1 MITFPTYGRDQI
13 PSLITVDL
21 ALRTVVLF
29 TDSDEEKKSRLCVI
43 VLLQT
48 GYDAL
53 MTQRTKVEQDFL
65 NDIDGV
71 AGFHLREDGKIERDV
86 YEEPEP
92 GIVKVPGEYYDLVEI
107 VSEDDFLLYVRD
119 EIEERRSLGEFVQK

>member
-1 MITFPTYGRDQI
+1 
-13 PSLITVDL
+13 
-21 ALRTVVLF
+21 
-29 TDSDEEKKSRLCVI
+29 
-43 VLLQT
+43 
-48 GYDAL
+48 

-119 EIEERRSLGEFVQK
+119 EIEDEEERRSLGEFVQK